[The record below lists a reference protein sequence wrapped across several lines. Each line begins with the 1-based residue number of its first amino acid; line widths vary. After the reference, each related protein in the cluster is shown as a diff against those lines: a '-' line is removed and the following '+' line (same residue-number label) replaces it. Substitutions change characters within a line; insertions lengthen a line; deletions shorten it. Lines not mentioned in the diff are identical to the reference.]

1 MGSPDS
7 FSGLEGI
14 DDFASPREQAPPYDD
29 GVIGILDNLI
39 SCAEAAN
46 HGLDPWACTASPM
59 VLDQLRARGRMV
71 ASAGRSRPT
80 VTEESTG
87 ASAGRSAEPT
97 VMEESTV
104 APVAEE
110 STEDAAAEVME
121 ESTVAPVAEESTVAG
136 NEPAEV
142 RADGGIRST
151 TDGDKKEEK
160 RKKTKKKKA
169 AAADTAAP
177 TEASVA
183 GDTDG
188 DKKEKKRKKTKKKKA
203 AAADTA
209 APKEASVAG
218 DTETSAEH
226 VSVGVAA
233 DAAAPTAGAAAETAT
248 TKAKKKKKKKKAATA
263 TAPEPPAVPAA
274 RKRGATNPEPSARA
288 KADAAGCRHRLQV
301 RHHAVAAGAA
311 PAASV
316 SPAAGASAAEEP
328 ARCMQCTSIVDFEKI
343 GHRLMRKST
352 PGWVCAVCNAKSAT
366 MYRLLGSWPTADFKK
381 LSKEERLSFWIQSG
395 EAADSESL
403 KELYIHKLTKQA
415 TRETREG
422 TSGCFKPLS
431 VWANEGFNATLIE
444 DSSTPESREFNKDL
458 GVMTYRV
465 RLHVED
471 SLKIERKIREE
482 VLESMATAKQKK
494 KNETDAD
501 GNVARSR
508 SRSRHRARSTS
519 EDRRR
524 RAKEREVEQ
533 KKQEREDAKNK
544 RVMQTVAA
552 ACVGRMA
559 CVLPTISAAAKVD
572 KNVIPEYLLERAK
585 LANKEVTQMNSQA
598 SAFLKAKGKGTSNS
612 KFEYTREQVN
622 ATAKEAVDAAK
633 ASVAISVHGRS
644 WPVKS

>member
-151 TDGDKKEEK
+151 TDGDKKEE
-160 RKKTKKKKA
+160 
-169 AAADTAAP
+169 
-177 TEASVA
+177 
-183 GDTDG
+183 
-188 DKKEKKRKKTKKKKA
+188 KRKKTKKKKA